1 MNAVQ
6 GESIVA
12 GSTDETALVLTD
24 VDKNERKAF
33 YPKVV
38 SGTVKFG
45 VNDVP
50 ASAVGY
56 TSSDVVPP
64 FHCFNGELYFDAA
77 SALDTFTVGVSA
89 A

>member
-1 MNAVQ
+1 MNVVQ
-6 GESIVA
+6 GELIAA
-12 GSTDETALVLTD
+12 GSTDETVLVLTD
-24 VDKNERKAF
+24 VDKNEKKSF
-33 YPKVV
+33 YPKVI

-56 TSSDVVPP
+56 TSADVVPP

-77 SALDTFTVGVSA
+77 STLDTFTLGVSA